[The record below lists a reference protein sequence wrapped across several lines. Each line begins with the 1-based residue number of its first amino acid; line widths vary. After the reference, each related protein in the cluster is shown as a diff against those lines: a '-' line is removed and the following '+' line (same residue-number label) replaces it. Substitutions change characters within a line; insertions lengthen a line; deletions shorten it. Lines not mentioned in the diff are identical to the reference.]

1 MCSGIP
7 RDSEASLQPFQAQA
21 QEGSVQATLLPTP
34 APAPPLGSWDTILE
48 ITVKT
53 KLSVKQEMCFPGGMP

>member
-1 MCSGIP
+1 MGSGIP
-7 RDSEASLQPFQAQA
+7 GDSEATPQPFQAKA

-34 APAPPLGSWDTILE
+34 VPGPPLGSGDIILE

-53 KLSVKQEMCFPGGMP
+53 KLPVKQELYFPGGLP